1 MIKFI
6 NHNNEAPFKKFRGL
20 YDLALKN
27 NQSLIE
33 AVLIASYDIE
43 NKEVDARYVNLKF
56 IDNNKF
62 IFFSNYESPKSKQF
76 SSHNQISAV
85 FYWQSINTQ
94 VRIKAKISKSSEDFS
109 NQYFENRNIEKNAL
123 AISSKQSKSIES
135 YERVKENYFSSLK
148 NKNLTIRP
156 DYWGGFKFIPYYFE
170 FWEGNDR
177 RINKRE
183 AYKLSKHKWS
193 SHYLQP

>member
-6 NHNNEAPFKKFRGL
+6 NHNNEAPFKKFKGL

-62 IFFSNYESPKSKQF
+62 IFLAIM
-76 SSHNQISAV
+76 SHLNQNSLVLIIRYLQY
-85 FYWQSINTQ
+85 FIGNQSIP
-94 VRIKAKISKSSEDFS
+94 R
-109 NQYFENRNIEKNAL
+109 
-123 AISSKQSKSIES
+123 
-135 YERVKENYFSSLK
+135 
-148 NKNLTIRP
+148 
-156 DYWGGFKFIPYYFE
+156 
-170 FWEGNDR
+170 
-177 RINKRE
+177 
-183 AYKLSKHKWS
+183 
-193 SHYLQP
+193 